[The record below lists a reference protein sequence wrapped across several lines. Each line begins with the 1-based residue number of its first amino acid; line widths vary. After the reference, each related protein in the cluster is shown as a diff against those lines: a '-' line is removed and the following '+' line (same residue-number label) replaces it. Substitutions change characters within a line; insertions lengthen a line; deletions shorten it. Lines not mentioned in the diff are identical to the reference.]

1 MKVNGEFLNLQTQIT
16 LANFLTT
23 QNYPADKVAVELN
36 GTIVPKTKFNS
47 TTLKNSD
54 EIEIVCFVGGG

>member
-23 QNYPADKVAVELN
+23 QNYSADKVAVELN